1 MSKLRHGV
9 FWPPFLFLLISAG
22 YSFVKPEQFE
32 QTVSIANSWIL
43 NHLGWL
49 FSGGVLFFL
58 IIVLWAY
65 FSPIGSYRIGGPQA
79 KPILSRWR
87 WFSITL
93 CTTIAVGILFWG
105 TGEPLYHYHEPAQG
119 LGIDANSPAS
129 ARFAMSTMFMH
140 WTIVPYG
147 IYTLAG
153 LMFALVYYNLRQP
166 FSLGSMLV
174 PILGEKAHS
183 SFGKVVDAVCLYSL
197 VAGMAASLGAG
208 ILSISGGLNTVLGI
222 PKGAYLLGIIS
233 LFIVA
238 TFIVSAA
245 SGLQRGIR
253 FLSDL
258 NIKGFIGLFI
268 FFFILGPT
276 TFFLSLGIEGIGEF
290 LQTFFSRSL
299 YTGASGGDSWP
310 KDWTIFYWANWLA
323 WTPVTALF
331 LGRLS
336 VGYTVKE
343 YIHYNL
349 FYPSLFGAAWM
360 MVFGGTSL
368 HIDMENNHVLYEILQ
383 DTGVENV
390 IFSIFQ
396 EFPFSTLISVFF
408 LLMTFLS
415 YVTAA
420 DSNTTAMGGISSV
433 GISPDSPEPPL
444 WIKIA
449 WGISIGL
456 IAWIMVSFAGLD
468 GIKMTSNLGG
478 LPALFL
484 VFAIAIGMIRLIR
497 KPDQLLQKHEAPVP
511 PSSNA
516 SAD

>member
-9 FWPPFLFLLISAG
+9 FWPPFLFLLASAI
-22 YSFVKPEQFE
+22 YSFLSPKRFE
-32 QTVSIANSWIL
+32 QTVTSANSWIL
-43 NHLGWL
+43 GHLGWL
-49 FSGGVLFFL
+49 FSAGVLFFL
-58 IIVLWAY
+58 IVVLWAY
-65 FSPIGSYRIGGPQA
+65 VSPIGSYRIGGPQA

-87 WFSITL
+87 WFTITL

-105 TGEPLYHYHEPAQG
+105 TGEPLYHYHAPASG
-119 LGIDANSPAS
+119 LGIPPTSPAS

-140 WTIVPYG
+140 WTIIPYG

-174 PILGEKAHS
+174 PLLGKQSHGTL
-183 SFGKVVDAVCLYSL
+183 GKVVDAVCLYSL

-208 ILSISGGLNTVLGI
+208 ILSISGGLNTILGI
-222 PKGAYLLGIIS
+222 PKSALLLAIIS
-233 LFIVA
+233 MFIVG
-238 TFIVSAA
+238 TFIISAA
-245 SGLQRGIR
+245 SGLQKGIR
-253 FLSDL
+253 YLSDL
-258 NIKGFIGLFI
+258 NIKGFIGLFA

-276 TFFLSLGIEGIGEF
+276 SFFLSLGVEGIGEF
-290 LQTFFSRSL
+290 LQSFFSRSL
-299 YTGASGGDSWP
+299 YTGVSGNDPWP
-310 KDWTIFYWANWLA
+310 QNWTIFYWANWLA

-331 LGRLS
+331 LGRLA

-343 YIHYNL
+343 YIQYNL
-349 FYPSLFGAAWM
+349 FFPSLFGAAWM
-360 MVFGGTSL
+360 MVFGGTAL
-368 HIDMENNHVLYEILQ
+368 HLDMAHDHALYGILQ

-390 IFSIFQ
+390 IFRIFE
-396 EFPFSTLISVFF
+396 EFPLPVVVSGFF

-449 WGISIGL
+449 WGITIGL
-456 IAWIMVSFAGLD
+456 IAWIMVSFAGLE

-484 VFAIAIGMIRLIR
+484 VFAIALGMIRLIR
-497 KPDQLLQKHEAPVP
+497 KPEQLTGKTKQVDAATQVSK
-511 PSSNA
+511 
-516 SAD
+516 D